1 MHTDTTLTDGKKMSH
16 DELKKLH
23 IIHYPDPRLRQIS
36 QRVEEFDGQ
45 LAALVER
52 MFELMQTGDGVG
64 LAAPQIG
71 INKRLFVM
79 NTSGEPHGRQV
90 FVNPTLH
97 DLHGS
102 AESQEGCL
110 SLPGVNVQ
118 VRRALTC
125 RLTAQDLQG
134 RPVELLLEGLP
145 ARVCQHETD
154 HLNGVLIIDR
164 MGPGDRI
171 ATRKTLKALED
182 QYRAGHERR
191 RARST
196 AAR

>member
-1 MHTDTTLTDGKKMSH
+1 MDQTVALEMTMIEDD
-16 DELKKLH
+16 LKNLR
-23 IIHYPDPRLRQIS
+23 IIHYPDPRLRQVS
-36 QRVEEFDGQ
+36 QRVEEFDER

-52 MFELMQTGDGVG
+52 MYELMQIGDGVG

-79 NTSGEPHGRQV
+79 NTTGEPSGRQV

-102 AESQEGCL
+102 VESQEGCL

-118 VRRALTC
+118 VRRALSC

-134 RPVELLLEGLP
+134 HPIELRLEGLP

-164 MGPGDRI
+164 MGPSDRI

-182 QYRAGHERR
+182 QYRATHGRR
-191 RARST
+191 RVRS
-196 AAR
+196 ASSR